1 MTSITFQQPL
11 RPALPNIY
19 GPVDYREQRKLYLRM
34 DEMLRQSDVELGM
47 IVDLLKA
54 QGGKMSERTFNR
66 HFHGLRCCIAR
77 RLCGLAYRE
86 FAARLADSAL
96 LQWFTRCGEYGPV
109 KPCSKSS
116 LERYDAMFEVESL
129 CAMSDRIIRQAAAE
143 EPLKRLGGLNEPL
156 NLDMIFA
163 DCTCVEANIHF
174 PVDWVLLRDAVRTL
188 MKAIGL
194 IRREGLKKRMP
205 EPSGFLRRINTLAM
219 EMSAARRNPES
230 KKARKRTLRQMKRLN
245 RVVERHARA
254 YRALLDAEWEQ
265 TSWSRPQA
273 EQVLGRMDNILAQL
287 PRAIH
292 QAHERIIGE
301 RRVDNAEKILSLYE
315 PDAHVVVRGKAG
327 AEVEFGNKLYLAEQ
341 RDGVI
346 VDWRLF
352 QGAPPSDSTLVAESV
367 ARVGRAHGAVKEF
380 VADRGFDAKANDAL
394 LEELDIRNGVCP
406 KNPARLEERRKEAWF
421 AAGQRR
427 RAGTEARVGI
437 FKNVFLGSPF
447 RAKGFAHREQ
457 SVAWCVLAHNLWV
470 LARKSLSEEAERD
483 KAAAA

>member
-1 MTSITFQQPL
+1 MAIISFQLPL
-11 RPALPNIY
+11 RPALPNVY
-19 GPVDYREQRKLYLRM
+19 GPLDYRQERELFVRM
-34 DEMLRQSDVELGM
+34 DAVLQQADVELPRIM
-47 IVDLLKA
+47 ALLTER
-54 QGGKMSERTFNR
+54 GGPLRDQIILR
-66 HFHGLRCCIAR
+66 HMHGLRCGIAR

-86 FAARLADSAL
+86 FAIRLADSAL
-96 LQWFTRCGEYGPV
+96 LQWFTRCGDFAPV

-116 LERYDAMFEVESL
+116 LERYDALYEVESL
-129 CAMSDRIIRQAAAE
+129 CAMSDGLLRGAAAE
-143 EPLKRLGGLNEPL
+143 DPARRLGGLNEPL
-156 NLDMIFA
+156 NLDTLFA
-163 DCTCVEANIHF
+163 DCTCVEAHIHF

-188 MKAIGL
+188 TKAIEL
-194 IRREGLKKRMP
+194 IRREGVKKRMP
-205 EPSGFLRRINTLAM
+205 EPSGFLRRINTLSM
-219 EMSAARRNPES
+219 EMSAARHHPES
-230 KKARKRTLRQMKRLN
+230 KKMRKQTLRKMKRLN

-254 YRALLDAEWEQ
+254 YRTLLDAEWEQ
-265 TSWSRPQA
+265 TSWSRQQA

-287 PRAIH
+287 PQAIH

-341 RDGVI
+341 CDGVI

-367 ARVGRAHGAVKEF
+367 ARVGRAHGAVKAF
-380 VADRGFDAKANDAL
+380 VADRGFDRRANDAL

-406 KNPARLEERRKEAWF
+406 RNPVRMEERRKDAWF
-421 AAGQRR
+421 AAAQRR

-437 FKNVFLGSPF
+437 FKNVFLGSPL

-457 SVAWCVLAHNLWV
+457 SVAWCVLAHNLWM
-470 LARKSLSEEAERD
+470 LARKSLSEEAGRN

>member
-1 MTSITFQQPL
+1 MPPITFQLPL

-19 GPVDYREQRKLYLRM
+19 GPVDYREQRKLYIRM
-34 DEMLRQSDVELGM
+34 DELLRQSDVEMGL
-47 IVDLLKA
+47 ILERVKT
-54 QGGKMSERTFNR
+54 QGGRMSERTFNR

-96 LQWFTRCGEYGPV
+96 RQGFTRCGEFGPV

-116 LERYDAMFEVESL
+116 LERYDSMFEVESL
-129 CAMSDRIIRQAAAE
+129 CAMSDGIIRQAAAE

-156 NLDMIFA
+156 NLEAIFA

-174 PVDWVLLRDAVRTL
+174 PTDWVLLRDTVRTL
-188 MKAIGL
+188 TKAIEL

-205 EPSGFLRRINTLAM
+205 EPSGFLRRINTLSM

-230 KKARKRTLRQMKRLN
+230 KKVRKRTLRKMKRLN
-245 RVVERHARA
+245 RVVEKHARA
-254 YRALLDAEWEQ
+254 YRDLLDAEWEK
-265 TSWSRPQA
+265 TSWSRKQA
-273 EQVLGRMDNILAQL
+273 EQVLGRMDRVLEQL
-287 PRAIH
+287 PQAIH

-315 PDAHVVVRGKAG
+315 DDVQVLVRGKAG

-341 RDGVI
+341 RNGVI
-346 VDWRLF
+346 VDWKLYP
-352 QGAPPSDSTLVAESV
+352 GAPPADSTLVKPGLE
-367 ARVGRAHGAVKEF
+367 RLRKAHGDVEIF
-380 VADRGFDAKANDAL
+380 VTDRGFDSKANADF
-394 LEELDIRNGVCP
+394 LDEREIHNGICP
-406 KNPARLEERRKEAWF
+406 KNPLELERRRKEEWF
-421 AAGQRR
+421 SPAQRR
-427 RAGTEARVGI
+427 RAGTEARIGI
-437 FKNVFLGSPF
+437 FKNVFLGAPL

-470 LARKSLSEEAERD
+470 LARKSLAEETERG
-483 KAAAA
+483 KVAAA

>member
-1 MTSITFQQPL
+1 MSTIPFQLPL
-11 RPALPNIY
+11 RPVLPNVY
-19 GPVDYREQRKLYLRM
+19 GPLDYRQERALFVRM
-34 DEMLRQSDVELGM
+34 DALLHQADVEM
-47 IVDLLKA
+47 PRIMELLKA
-54 QGGKMSERTFNR
+54 RGCPVSDRVIHR
-66 HFHGLRCCIAR
+66 HLHGLRCAIAR

-86 FAARLADSAL
+86 FAIRLADSAI
-96 LQWFTRCGEYGPV
+96 LQWFTRCGDYGPV

-116 LERYDAMFEVESL
+116 LERYDALFEVESL
-129 CAMSDRIIRQAAAE
+129 CAMSNGLLRGAAAE
-143 EPLKRLGGLNEPL
+143 DPARRLGGLNEPL
-156 NLDMIFA
+156 NLDTLFA

-188 MKAIGL
+188 VQAIQL

-205 EPSGFLRRINTLAM
+205 KPSDFLRRINTLAM
-219 EMSAARRNPES
+219 EMSAVRRSPES
-230 KKARKRTLRQMKRLN
+230 KKARKRTLRKMKRLN
-245 RVVERHARA
+245 RVVERHAHA
-254 YRALLDAEWEQ
+254 YRALLDAKWEQ

-287 PRAIH
+287 PQALH

-301 RRVDNAEKILSLYE
+301 RRVDNAEKILSLYD
-315 PDAHVVVRGKAG
+315 PDVHVVVRGKAG

-352 QGAPPSDSTLVAESV
+352 QKAPPADSTLVAESV
-367 ARVGRAHGAVKEF
+367 ARVGHAHGAVKEF
-380 VADRGFDAKANDAL
+380 VGDRGFDAKANDVL

-406 KNPARLEERRKEAWF
+406 KNPVRMEERRKEAWF